1 MTVDWLWW
9 LQVAFI
15 LYFLLLNGMY
25 LLLNL
30 LSMGS
35 LMGYIRQRAETGELA
50 PYLGVEP
57 PVSVLMPA
65 FNEEATIRTSVRSML
80 QLQYPEFEIVVNPII
95 AASRSLRPSA
105 PISRRQRCGISPGPG
120 IGCMPT
126 ARPKWPKPSPLSS
139 AERRRNQD
147 TKRSRALLQDHP
159 VCGHQNRP
167 AAPSASDRLSRSC
180 RQVRAADQ
188 TPSCIRRATSQVTG
202 KATMP
207 PATAAAMIEAAS

>member
-1 MTVDWLWW
+1 VTVDWLWW

-80 QLQYPEFEIVVNPII
+80 QLQYPEFEIVVINDG
-95 AASRSLRPSA
+95 S
-105 PISRRQRCGISPGPG
+105 
-120 IGCMPT
+120 
-126 ARPKWPKPSPLSS
+126 K
-139 AERRRNQD
+139 
-147 TKRSRALLQDHP
+147 
-159 VCGHQNRP
+159 
-167 AAPSASDRLSRSC
+167 DRTLA
-180 RQVRAADQ
+180 VL
-188 TPSCIRRATSQVTG
+188 
-202 KATMP
+202 
-207 PATAAAMIEAAS
+207 IE